1 MRWARDGVASA
12 VKERRKT
19 RFRAT
24 PSRLEVNLRA
34 IPVLPASGWRLLS
47 AREVALA
54 GAVPKDYLAYGLP
67 RRWTNEEP
75 EQDPLLIAT
84 SGFIAKK
91 GRFSASARECVTEEV
106 ISKIGAMLPVKMAK
120 SRLVRIPE
128 SGGLGTARRGKAHA
142 VRFLSRDFV
151 DRRRYELRHGM
162 ELAAAYFDTT
172 AEDVASTFGLGDKGK
187 ERDFYTVDNV
197 LEILNAVYPDVQN
210 LGGPSR
216 LETGLAKMLTFD
228 AFVGA
233 PDRHAMNWGVL
244 APVEPGGPGPRFAPL
259 FDTARGLFGD
269 HSDADLLAKSA
280 KFGRKRFVERYAER
294 SRPIL
299 GIDGGSRVS
308 HFDLVAWIANER
320 RDILLPGIREVLGA
334 VRLADIEFMLQRRF
348 RRIITQVRI
357 GFIMELLEVRL
368 TRLARAIKR

>member
-1 MRWARDGVASA
+1 MR
-12 VKERRKT
+12 KRRKP

-24 PSRLEVNLRA
+24 PSRHEVNLRA
-34 IPVLPASGWRLLS
+34 IPVLPAGGWRLLS
-47 AREVALA
+47 TREVPLV
-54 GAVPKDYLAYGLP
+54 GAVPKDYLAYGVAK
-67 RRWTNEEP
+67 RARVDRG
-75 EQDPLLIAT
+75 EQDPLLLAS

-91 GRFSASARECVTEEV
+91 GRFSAAARECVTEEI
-106 ISKIGAMLPVKMAK
+106 ISKIGALLPVKMAR
-120 SRLVRIPE
+120 SWLVRVPAGGPT
-128 SGGLGTARRGKAHA
+128 SGAKRGAGDD

-151 DRRRYELRHGM
+151 DRDRYELRHGV

-187 ERDFYTVDNV
+187 ERDFYTVDNM
-197 LEILNAVYPDVQN
+197 LEILSAVYPDVQN
-210 LGGPSR
+210 RSGPSR
-216 LETGLAKMLTFD
+216 LETGLAKMVAFD

-244 APVEPGGPGPRFAPL
+244 APLESGGQAPRFAPL

-269 HSDADLLAKSA
+269 HSDADLLTKSA
-280 KFGRKRFVERYAER
+280 RSGRKRFLERYAER

-299 GIDGGSRVS
+299 GIDGTSRVS
-308 HFDLVAWIANER
+308 HFELVAWIARER
-320 RDILLPGIREVLGA
+320 RERLLPGIREVLGA

-368 TRLARAIKR
+368 ARLAREIKR